1 VIKSPLRVGP
11 GEQWYACQ
19 TLNQEIGL
27 LGGRFKGASGIL
39 QLLDRITLVESPE
52 RIDLAV
58 LEYGVLSLH
67 DLQFSVKRPL
77 SRNQV
82 KAITRQLLKALQFIH
97 AQDIVH
103 TGKLSSVTGL
113 IVNTNLSTDIKP
125 ENIVFTRLPGGSD
138 PDLEVKL
145 IDFGIGMFPW
155 QEI

>member
-1 VIKSPLRVGP
+1 MFYLFTIYS
-11 GEQWYACQ
+11 
-19 TLNQEIGL
+19 
-27 LGGRFKGASGIL
+27 S
-39 QLLDRITLVESPE
+39 
-52 RIDLAV
+52 
-58 LEYGVLSLH
+58 
-67 DLQFSVKRPL
+67 L

-125 ENIVFTRLPGGSD
+125 ENIVFTRLPDGSD

-145 IDFGIGMFPW
+145 IDFGIGMSP
-155 QEI
+155 